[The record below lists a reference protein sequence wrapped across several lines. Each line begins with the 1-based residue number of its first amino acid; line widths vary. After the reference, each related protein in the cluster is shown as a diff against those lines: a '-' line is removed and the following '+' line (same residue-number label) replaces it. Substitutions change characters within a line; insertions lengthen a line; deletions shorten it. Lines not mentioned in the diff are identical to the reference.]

1 MISDRKETAP
11 DGGTGKRSHLPLG
24 QQNALEECRFIDIR
38 DWKRRGLIRDGSGFS
53 WSWSQDGVKKA
64 SIQVS
69 TASDFV
75 RVAYSFRRSGDAWQP
90 IAETIWLSKTA
101 CNLGGERLWFCCPGC
116 GRRAAKLYL
125 YAPRFRCRDCLG
137 LPYASQQETV
147 LDRAS
152 RKARKLR
159 RKLGDD
165 GGIGDPIW
173 KKPKGM
179 HWRTFEKLKAKVDK
193 QDDIANF
200 AFICRASKM
209 IGWNW
214 PL

>member
-1 MISDRKETAP
+1 M
-11 DGGTGKRSHLPLG
+11 GGPGSGRIFRWDKKTSLD
-24 QQNALEECRFIDIR
+24 ECRFIDIR
-38 DWKRRGLIRDGSGFS
+38 DWKRRDLIRNGCGFS
-53 WSWSQDGVKKA
+53 WSWSQDGVRKA
-64 SIQVS
+64 SIQVL
-69 TASDFV
+69 TVSDFV
-75 RVAYSFRRSGDAWQP
+75 RVEYSFRRGGEAWQD
-90 IAETIWLSKTA
+90 IAETIWLSKTP

-125 YAPRFRCRDCLG
+125 YAPRYRCRRCLR
-137 LPYASQQETV
+137 LPYGSQQETV

-159 RKLGDD
+159 RKLHYE

-179 HWRTFEKLKAKVDK
+179 HWRTFETLKAKVEQ
-193 QDDIANF
+193 QDEIADF
-200 AFICRASKM
+200 AFIGRAGKM
-209 IGWNW
+209 IGWTW

>member
-1 MISDRKETAP
+1 M
-11 DGGTGKRSHLPLG
+11 GGQGSGRIFRWDAKT
-24 QQNALEECRFIDIR
+24 ALEECRFIGIR
-38 DWKRRGLIRDGSGFS
+38 DWKRRDLIRDGCGFS
-53 WSWSQDGVKKA
+53 RSWTQDGVKKA
-64 SIQVS
+64 SIWVL

-75 RVAYSFRRSGDAWQP
+75 RVEYSFRRSGEAWQD
-90 IAETIWLSKTA
+90 IADTIRLSKTA
-101 CNLGGERLWFCCPGC
+101 CHLGGERLWFCCPGC

-125 YAPRFRCRDCLG
+125 YAPRFRCRRCLR

-165 GGIGDPIW
+165 GGIGDLIW

-179 HWRTFEKLKAKVDK
+179 HWRTFETLKAKVEQ
-193 QDDIANF
+193 QDEIANF
-200 AFICRASKM
+200 AFLCRTSKL
-209 IGWNW
+209 IGWDW

>member
-1 MISDRKETAP
+1 M
-11 DGGTGKRSHLPLG
+11 GGQGSGRIFRWDSKT
-24 QQNALEECRFIDIR
+24 ALEECRFIDIR
-38 DWKRRGLIRDGSGFS
+38 DWKRRDLIRDGCGFS
-53 WSWSQDGVKKA
+53 WSWTQDGVKKA
-64 SIQVS
+64 SIWVL

-75 RVAYSFRRSGDAWQP
+75 RVEYSVRRRGDAWQD
-90 IAETIWLSKTA
+90 IAESIRLSKTA
-101 CNLGGERLWFCCPGC
+101 CHLGGERLWFCCPGC

-125 YAPRFRCRDCLG
+125 HAPRYRCRRCLR
-137 LPYASQQETV
+137 LPYASQQETD

-179 HWRTFEKLKAKVDK
+179 HWRTFETLKAKLER
-193 QDDIANF
+193 QDEIASF
-200 AFICRASKM
+200 AFLCRASKM
-209 IGWNW
+209 VGWDW